1 MDMPLAK
8 QAESNPGEVEFA
20 YVDAIPLLELEAV
33 RFYQTCFYC
42 PIPAPFILDGRVVEG
57 LTSLYYRQHDRHV
70 AFRQLRQQR
79 NSAARPCYRE
89 NDGLTA
95 LTYAGGLVIRVL

>member
-8 QAESNPGEVEFA
+8 QAESNPREVEFA

-42 PIPAPFILDGRVVEG
+42 QIPAPFILDGRALEG
-57 LTSLYYRQHDRHV
+57 LTSLYYRRHDRHV
-70 AFRQLRQQR
+70 FD
-79 NSAARPCYRE
+79 NSDNA
-89 NDGLTA
+89 TA
-95 LTYAGGLVIRVL
+95 LLDLVIARMMD